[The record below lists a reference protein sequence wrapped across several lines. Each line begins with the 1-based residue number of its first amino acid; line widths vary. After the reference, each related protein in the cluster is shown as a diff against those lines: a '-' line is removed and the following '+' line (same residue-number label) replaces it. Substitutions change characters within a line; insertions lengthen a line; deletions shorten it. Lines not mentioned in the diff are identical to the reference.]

1 MEEMEYMTEDR
12 EFTIETPVGSI
23 TSDSGNHVVDI
34 VSVMGAIIVLYVV
47 KKIVSKYLWIW
58 MVKVLNKELD
68 GQKSLKKTI
77 KKYLKRKIGAKN
89 ETIYKW

>member
-1 MEEMEYMTEDR
+1 MEEIEYMTEDR

-23 TSDSGNHVVDI
+23 SSDSGNHMVDI

-77 KKYLKRKIGAKN
+77 KKYLKRKTGAKN
-89 ETIYKW
+89 ETNSKW